1 MIELGPDKDEKVEI
15 EMPLSA
21 LQYEQVTSDNL
32 IKPTHSVIL
41 SKAVQH
47 HVILLGSLPL
57 TDQMNFHFSYLIFVK
72 SKPLDKR
79 ISEITFFG

>member
-41 SKAVQH
+41 FNAVH
-47 HVILLGSLPL
+47 IHMISCKVECHHVVLCNALYCHVILSNPVQKHVIL
-57 TDQMNFHFSYLIFVK
+57 
-72 SKPLDKR
+72 
-79 ISEITFFG
+79 

>member
-41 SKAVQH
+41 CNAVPIH
-47 HVILLGSLPL
+47 MISCKVVECHHVVLCNALHRHVILSNALQKHVIL
-57 TDQMNFHFSYLIFVK
+57 
-72 SKPLDKR
+72 
-79 ISEITFFG
+79 

>member
-41 SKAVQH
+41 CNAVHLHMISCQAECH
-47 HVILLGSLPL
+47 HVVLCNALHHQVVLSNTL
-57 TDQMNFHFSYLIFVK
+57 QNHVYLSNAI
-72 SKPLDKR
+72 
-79 ISEITFFG
+79 